1 MSTSATPW
9 YIKGIL
15 YVALPAACIAALYLS
30 IPGEVDLART
40 AGWSERYAP
49 AMPVCLSVY
58 ALSAGAIATY
68 RRKAKLPGQV
78 TALIGSVMALL
89 LAMSAQSISHL
100 IEQNYMEGSALLV
113 VAVSC
118 VPPLTIAH
126 LVHMAET
133 PTQVK
138 SAAEELEEL
147 RDLTQSLMTAL
158 VASESR
164 ALLSHS
170 GRVLVEVERLSQ
182 TVNELTEEAEEVTG
196 ELEEALKE
204 AEEALKE
211 GQAIKPRR
219 KVLALTRETIEQT
232 RQSIA
237 AKGDRPT
244 VEKVCE
250 VLGVSQ
256 ATYYRYRTA

>member
-15 YVALPAACIAALYLS
+15 YVALPAACLAALYLS

-40 AGWSERYAP
+40 AGWSDRYAP

-68 RRKAKLPGQV
+68 RRKMQLPGQV
-78 TALIGSVMALL
+78 TALIGSVVALM

-100 IEQNYMEGSALLV
+100 IEQSYMEGSALLV

-133 PTQVK
+133 PSAVRTASQVM
-138 SAAEELEEL
+138 ADLERENQGL
-147 RDLTQSLMTAL
+147 RLAL

-164 ALLSHS
+164 SLLSHA
-170 GRVLVEVERLSQ
+170 GAVLVEVERLSE
-182 TVNELTEEAEEVTG
+182 TAEELSEEAEELTEE
-196 ELEEALKE
+196 LEKALTPSRSR
-204 AEEALKE
+204 
-211 GQAIKPRR
+211 KP
-219 KVLALTRETIEQT
+219 LALTRDKIEKT
-232 RQSIA
+232 RESLEA
-237 AKGDRPT
+237 AGKKPT
-244 VEKVCE
+244 VERICDA
-250 VLGVSQ
+250 LGISQ
-256 ATYYRYRTA
+256 ATYYRYRDVATA

>member
-1 MSTSATPW
+1 MSATPW

-40 AGWSERYAP
+40 AGWSEHYAP

-68 RRKAKLPGQV
+68 RRKAELPGQV
-78 TALIGSVMALL
+78 TALVGSLMALL

-100 IEQNYMEGSALLV
+100 IEQDYMNSSALLV

-133 PTQVK
+133 PSAVRTASQVM
-138 SAAEELEEL
+138 ADLERENQGL
-147 RDLTQSLMTAL
+147 RLAL

-164 ALLSHS
+164 ALLSDAA
-170 GRVLVEVERLSQ
+170 GVRWEIERLSE
-182 TVNELTEEAEEVTG
+182 TAEELSEEAEELTEG
-196 ELEEALKE
+196 LEKALSPSRSR
-204 AEEALKE
+204 
-211 GQAIKPRR
+211 KP
-219 KVLALTRETIEQT
+219 LALTREKIEKT
-232 RQSIA
+232 KESLA
-237 AKGDRPT
+237 AEGKRPT

-250 VLGVSQ
+250 ALGISQ
-256 ATYYRYRTA
+256 ATY

>member
-15 YVALPAACIAALYLS
+15 YVALPAACLAALYLS

-68 RRKAKLPGQV
+68 RRKMKLPGQV

-100 IEQNYMEGSALLV
+100 IEQSYMEGSALLV

-147 RDLTQSLMTAL
+147 RDLTQTLMTAL

-170 GRVLVEVERLSQ
+170 GRVLVEVERVSQ
-182 TVNELTEEAEEVTG
+182 TVEELTEEAEELSE
-196 ELEEALKE
+196 ELEGSLN
-204 AEEALKE
+204 E
-211 GQAIKPRR
+211 GRAAKPRR

-232 RQSIA
+232 RETLKA
-237 AKGDRPT
+237 EGKKPT
-244 VEKVCE
+244 VERVCE
-250 VLGVSQ
+250 ALGISQ
-256 ATYYRYRTA
+256 ASYYRYRAA